1 MEKIS
6 ISANAFE
13 ELVDKF
19 HETFMKCPYSGC
31 KKSSAFALK
40 ALLFDVK
47 EFKEDGW
54 NDCDVE
60 VPSEFHCRDLLI
72 RLKNIA
78 KDNNGNTVSCSD
90 YKVGY
95 FEDCNN
101 EFVYHDGD
109 CLVGL
114 DNLDKYEY
122 KLIK

>member
-6 ISANAFE
+6 ISANDFE

-19 HETFMKCPYSGC
+19 YETFRECPYDC
-31 KKSSAFALK
+31 KESNAFALK
-40 ALLFDVK
+40 ALIFNVK
-47 EFKEDGW
+47 EFNEDGW

-78 KDNNGNTVSCSD
+78 KDNKGNTVSCSD

-95 FEDCNN
+95 FEDCYNG
-101 EFVYHDGD
+101 FVYHDGN

-114 DNLDKYEY
+114 HNLDKYEY